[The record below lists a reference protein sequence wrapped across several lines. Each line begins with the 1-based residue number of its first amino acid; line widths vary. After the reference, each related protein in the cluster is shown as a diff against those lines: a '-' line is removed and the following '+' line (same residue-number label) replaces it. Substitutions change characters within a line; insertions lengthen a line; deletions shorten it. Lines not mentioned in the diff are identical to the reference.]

1 MYTDEYVS
9 TSLFHLPLGA
19 KLTGTEAAVGGA
31 LAGLFAQAVTT
42 PVSDNICY
50 ICYIAF

>member
-9 TSLFHLPLGA
+9 TSLFHLPSGA

-42 PVSDNICY
+42 PVSIFKGYVCC
-50 ICYIAF
+50 I